1 MGTSKN
7 KTKTK
12 NKSMGSEVV
21 YLFYLGSAALVAP
34 KNKSI
39 KTHKT

>member
-1 MGTSKN
+1 MGTSK
-7 KTKTK
+7 KTK

-21 YLFYLGSAALVAP
+21 YLIYLDKAALVAP

-39 KTHKT
+39 KTHKA